1 MKQFLIIGSLNAVIF
16 KDVIP
21 SVKRGEVWFGHNK
34 RHDFT
39 LPDGTI
45 KNINTRWL
53 TNIGKNNRKP
63 LQLTEHYSPEKY
75 PRYDNYEAI
84 EVGKVKNIPLDFD
97 GVMGVPLTF
106 LDKNDERF
114 EVITIAYS
122 GAWKNDTETLKKLDF
137 NPNVKVLAFLKGEA
151 VLNGKTLFTRVMIRR
166 KR

>member
-1 MKQFLIIGSLNAVIF
+1 MKYFLIIGSLNAVIF

-34 RHDFT
+34 RHNFT
-39 LPDGTI
+39 LPDGGI
-45 KNINTRWL
+45 KNVNSRWL
-53 TNIGKNNRKP
+53 TNIGEINRKP

-84 EVGKVKNIPLDFD
+84 EVSMVKNIPLDFD

-114 EVITIAYS
+114 EIITIATS
-122 GAWKNDTETLKKLDF
+122 GAWKNYTETLKKLGF
-137 NPNVKVLAFLKGEA
+137 NPNVKPNAFNLGNP
-151 VLNGKTLFTRVMIRR
+151 VLNGKTLFTRAMIK
-166 KR
+166 KRG

>member
-1 MKQFLIIGSLNAVIF
+1 MNYFLIIGNLNAVIF

-45 KNINTRWL
+45 KNINTRWF

-84 EVGKVKNIPLDFD
+84 EVGKVKHIPCDYCD
-97 GVMGVPLTF
+97 EMGVPVTF
-106 LDKNDERF
+106 LDKHCPEQFEIIDAREVGLNERQRNKNTYLIKD
-114 EVITIAYS
+114 VDGTI
-122 GAWKNDTETLKKLDF
+122 
-137 NPNVKVLAFLKGEA
+137 
-151 VLNGKTLFTRVMIRR
+151 NGKPTYVRICI
-166 KR
+166 KKIG